1 MSGGER
7 GGEQGGTS
15 CGGSGL
21 RRGLS
26 GGDPPEPPPRPAGLR
41 VRSAARA
48 LCCTHPPQLTFAF
61 PLAFARSRS
70 LALARSLAGRYDKLL
85 ADAKAAAAANQ
96 KELS

>member
-1 MSGGER
+1 
-7 GGEQGGTS
+7 
-15 CGGSGL
+15 
-21 RRGLS
+21 
-26 GGDPPEPPPRPAGLR
+26 LR

>member
-1 MSGGER
+1 MGASEGESK
-7 GGEQGGTS
+7 EEPAA
-15 CGGSGL
+15 GSGL

-26 GGDPPEPPPRPAGLR
+26 GGDSPEPPPRPAGLR